1 MAVRA
6 VTQVTRDDGMVV
18 WTWAALNEVGGTLD
32 TGAPVVPGN
41 VDGLTVQGT
50 GNYDT
55 NAVVTM
61 QGSNDG
67 TNWFAIGSGTL
78 VAATNFRTIAER
90 PLYIRPAVTTVGAGD
105 ATAVVVV
112 MVGARTQR

>member
-6 VTQVTRDDGMVV
+6 VKAVTTNNGMKV
-18 WTWAALNEVGGTLD
+18 WTWVALNEVGGVLD
-32 TGAPVVPGN
+32 TGAPITTGN
-41 VDGLTVQGT
+41 VDGLTVQGI

-55 NAVVTM
+55 NAVITI

-67 TNWFAIGSGTL
+67 TNWATIASGTL
-78 VAATNFRTIAER
+78 VAATTFRTIAER

-105 ATAVVVV
+105 ATSVVVI
-112 MVGARTQR
+112 MCGAVKRS

>member
-6 VTQVTRDDGMVV
+6 CNVVKREDGMVV
-18 WTWAALNEVGGTLD
+18 VTWAALLEVGGVMD
-32 TGAPVVPGN
+32 TGQPWVPGD
-41 VDGLTVQGT
+41 VDNLPIFVTGV

-55 NAVVTM
+55 GAVVTL

-67 TNWFAIGSGTL
+67 TNWFPIGSGTL

-90 PLYIRPAVTTVGAGD
+90 PLFIRPAVTTVGAGD
-105 ATAVVVV
+105 ATSVVVV
-112 MVGARTQR
+112 MATSRK